1 MEIVSLFLQPKSPSG
16 QVLHRTAN
24 RMLNGN
30 FTAIK
35 NRTIETDTTR
45 NMVGNRTINGAVVSQ
60 ESEVLDQKLAPFS
73 RKFPELI
80 PEHFLTNVHLL

>member
-1 MEIVSLFLQPKSPSG
+1 MEIVALLLQPKNPSG
-16 QVLHRTAN
+16 QVLRRTAN

-30 FTAIK
+30 FTAAK
-35 NRTIETDTTR
+35 NRTIETDATR
-45 NMVGNRTINGAVVSQ
+45 NIVRNKTINGAVVSQ